1 MKLFIGLWSRR
12 SVEFD
17 SFVILVIS
25 ILTASYPSPVN
36 HWVVIPA
43 AGVGARM
50 GTSTPKQYLPLLG
63 KTVIEHTLER
73 LSSHPRIAGV
83 VVVVAAGDTHGQSV
97 SSASAKAPIVAE
109 GGVERYHSVLNGLRK
124 LAQIAQPYDWVLV
137 HDAARPCIRHADID
151 RLITSLADHAVGGL
165 LGVPVSDTVKRTDN
179 AGNIVE
185 TVNRHGL
192 WRALTPQMFRLE
204 VLTYAL
210 HYVVTQHLSVTDEA
224 AAMELCG
231 FAPCMIEGHSD
242 NIKIT
247 HPQDLA
253 LAELY
258 IKQQETEP

>member
-1 MKLFIGLWSRR
+1 MPFIST
-12 SVEFD
+12 VP
-17 SFVILVIS
+17 
-25 ILTASYPSPVN
+25 YPSPVN

-43 AGVGARM
+43 AGAGTRM
-50 GTSTPKQYLPLLG
+50 GTSMPKQYLPLLG
-63 KTVIEHTLER
+63 KTVIAHTLER

-83 VVVVAAGDTHGQSV
+83 VVVIAAGDMHWSSV
-97 SSASAKAPIVAE
+97 SSASAMTPIITE
-109 GGVERYHSVLNGLRK
+109 GGIERYHSVLNGLRK
-124 LAQIAQPYDWVLV
+124 LAQSAQPHDWVLV

-151 RLITSLADHAVGGL
+151 TLINNLADHEVGGL

-204 VLTYAL
+204 VLTHAL
-210 HYVVTQHLSVTDEA
+210 QQVVTQHLSVTDEA

-231 FAPCMIEGHSD
+231 FAPRMIEGHAD

-247 HPQDLA
+247 HPADLA

-258 IKQQETEP
+258 IKQQEAEP